1 MTNHSE
7 IIETAA
13 LFLRDQKG
21 DRPPSDVLRD
31 ALLTAEK
38 QTKKQAKTQATAP
51 EFAALIGEWQLGW
64 ITGTQRSR
72 QQAGGLLGAG
82 RYLPRFLGI
91 RIRYQPRDEESST
104 PPNSGTG
111 GRVENQVKVL
121 GLTLTVTGPVGWQ
134 KGGSTAEAK
143 RANRLLA
150 FDFTRLHAQ
159 IYGISLFDGFV
170 RGGAQRE
177 ALFDETAI
185 ARQAFFNYF
194 YISPTAIAARGRGG
208 GLALWYRV
216 NGN

>member
-1 MTNHSE
+1 MTDYSE

-13 LFLRDQKG
+13 LSLRDGGVK
-21 DRPPSDVLRD
+21 RPPSEALRD
-31 ALLTAEK
+31 ALLNAEK
-38 QTKKQAKTQATAP
+38 QTKKNAIAP
-51 EFAALIGEWQLGW
+51 DFEALMGEWQLGW

-72 QQAGGLLGAG
+72 KKAGGLLGAG

-104 PPNSGTG
+104 PPSSGEG
-111 GRVENQVKVL
+111 GRVENQVKVF
-121 GLTLTVTGPVGWQ
+121 GLTLTVTGPVAWQ
-134 KGGSTAEAK
+134 KGGSTPDAK

-150 FDFTRLHAQ
+150 FDFTRLQAK
-159 IYGISLFDGFV
+159 IYGIRLFDGFV

-177 ALFDETAI
+177 AVFDETAI